1 MKCKAVLVISFVLTA
16 ILLSASACAIEFT
29 DVAGREV
36 SVENPQCVVSLYGS
50 YGSVWQISGGVLAG
64 TTSDA
69 LKDAASS
76 EIQNLGAHTEPNM
89 ELLFSLNPDFVILSA
104 DVAEQADIGALLEDA
119 SIPCAY
125 FSYQDWRGYM
135 EMVELFTQIT
145 GRSDLYAEQVKNLE
159 EPIQSMIAEANAVSD
174 RPTALLLRAYSTN
187 VRAKGSEGTV
197 AGCILK
203 DMGFITIAD
212 GDSPLSENL
221 SMETILMADPDYIFV
236 TTMGSSTEA
245 ALESLANLLTDNPAW
260 ATLTAVQE
268 DHFFVLEKE
277 LFHQHPNDRWA
288 ESYAIIRDILL
299 GE

>member
-1 MKCKAVLVISFVLTA
+1 MKRKMLLIVSLVLAAV
-16 ILLSASACAIEFT
+16 LLSASAYAIEFT
-29 DVAGREV
+29 DANGRAV

-50 YGSVWQISGGVLAG
+50 YGDVWQISGGTLAG

-69 LKDAASS
+69 LKDESSS
-76 EIQNLGAHTEPNM
+76 EIQNLGSHTEPNM

-104 DVAEQADIGALLEDA
+104 DAAEQADIGALLEDA
-119 SIPCAY
+119 GIPCAY

-145 GRSDLYAEQVKNLE
+145 GRADLYEEQVENLE
-159 EPIQSMIAEANAVSD
+159 EPILSMIAEANADPD

-203 DMGFITIAD
+203 DMGFINIAD

-236 TTMGSSTEA
+236 TTMGASTEA

-260 ATLTAVQE
+260 ATLTAVKE

-277 LFHQHPNDRWA
+277 LFHQHPNARWA
-288 ESYAIIRDILL
+288 EAYSIIRDILL

>member
-1 MKCKAVLVISFVLTA
+1 MNRKMLQIIALIFAVVM
-16 ILLSASACAIEFT
+16 LSASACAVEFT
-29 DVAGREV
+29 DANGRTV
-36 SVENPQCVVSLYGS
+36 SVDNPQCVVSLYGS
-50 YGSVWQISGGVLAG
+50 YGDVWQISGGTLAG

-69 LKDAASS
+69 LTDETAA
-76 EIQNLGAHTEPNM
+76 EIQNLGSHTEPNM

-104 DVAEQADIGALLEDA
+104 DSAEQVEIGARLDEADI
-119 SIPCAY
+119 PHAY

-135 EMVELFTQIT
+135 DMVELFTQIT
-145 GRSDLYAEQVKNLE
+145 GRSDIYEEQMENLE
-159 EPIQSMIAEANAVSD
+159 EPILSMIEEANAD
-174 RPTALLLRAYSTN
+174 PERPTALLLRAYSTN

-203 DMGFITIAD
+203 DMGFINVAD

-221 SMETILMADPDYIFV
+221 SMEAILVADPDYIFV
-236 TTMGSSTEA
+236 TTMGSSTDA
-245 ALESLANLLTDNPAW
+245 ALESLANLLTNNPAW

-277 LFHQHPNDRWA
+277 LFHQHPNARWA
-288 ESYAIIRDILL
+288 EAYAIIRDILL